1 MIKYFKLLICLALIF
16 IINNKADALSGVG
29 PLKFNNQIYDLFLAY
44 LRGDGQTTG
53 EVGFKKGTPGSFA
66 VNPEGTEAFY
76 TYCPVRYSGCRP
88 TLGKT
93 VQRCSKRSKAIG
105 GSKCKLFAKGKKIV
119 WDGKNIKFSGKFDA
133 QVVRAVFKENGWYE
147 DFSNRPAPSGT
158 GENKYIQK
166 KKNKNKSK
174 IVKKEK
180 SKNIVS
186 ELQELKRLLDEG
198 ILTEDEF
205 KNAKKKLLD

>member
-1 MIKYFKLLICLALIF
+1 MFA
-16 IINNKADALSGVG
+16 
-29 PLKFNNQIYDLFLAY
+29 
-44 LRGDGQTTG
+44 RG
-53 EVGFKKGTPGSFA
+53 
-66 VNPEGTEAFY
+66 Y
-76 TYCPVRYSGCRP
+76 
-88 TLGKT
+88 
-93 VQRCSKRSKAIG
+93 
-105 GSKCKLFAKGKKIV
+105 KIV
-119 WDGKNIKFSGKFDA
+119 WNGANLKFSAKFDE
-133 QVVRAVFKENGWYE
+133 QKVLAVFKENGWYE

-205 KNAKKKLLD
+205 KDAKKKLLE